1 MTLDDLTGGGIG
13 GALVAGVFT
22 LINKLLKRSTD
33 AEAMVRAILK
43 HNAEEC
49 EARYR
54 ALLAAVD
61 ARLDDLDKRV
71 ANNPPELPAQHEE
84 VGGYAE

>member
-1 MTLDDLTGGGIG
+1 MNVEDLASGGIG
-13 GALVAGVFT
+13 GAIVAGVFA
-22 LINKLLKRSTD
+22 LINKLLKRGTD
-33 AEAMVRAILK
+33 AEATIRAILK

-61 ARLDDLDKRV
+61 ARLDDLDRRTAKQ
-71 ANNPPELPAQHEE
+71 PELPAQHEE